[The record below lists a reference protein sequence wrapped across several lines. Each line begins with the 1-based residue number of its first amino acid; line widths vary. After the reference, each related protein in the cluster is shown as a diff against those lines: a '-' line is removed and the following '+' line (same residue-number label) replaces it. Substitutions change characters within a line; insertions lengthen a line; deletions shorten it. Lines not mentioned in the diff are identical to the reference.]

1 MGSVGRMALLM
12 LTTSSKGFSTYAF
25 PCAETATRAVST
37 ASMDRPGFGLYS
49 RRMR

>member
-25 PCAETATRAVST
+25 PCAETATRVVST
-37 ASMDRPGFGLYS
+37 DFTGRPGFGLS
-49 RRMR
+49 